1 VPEFCRETGLNDEL
15 RAGGFMMKLLKA
27 KPRQD
32 ERIRKYSQFLTRV
45 FADAKDLFE
54 RYNIR
59 LKGGRPSMLA
69 LDGGRMPPGKI
80 SFGGTQ
86 HDLAQKSMFDR
97 EAQGGVFSA
106 PNAFK
111 WAILSLQG
119 DQENVRAK
127 ETFVREFQSAC
138 QRSRL
143 AVSEPVVQELPRNAQ
158 QWLQA
163 MRDLRQADFLLLV
176 VPARGRKKDD
186 LNLYKLTKRLAIA
199 ELAVPTQVVLSKT
212 LTGKGVTSIV
222 SKVLTQVVAKLN
234 NGAPWGLVQPEC
246 TDAPTMVCG
255 VDVWHGQGKS
265 IMGFTASLDQNFSK

>member
-1 VPEFCRETGLNDEL
+1 
-15 RAGGFMMKLLKA
+15 
-27 KPRQD
+27 
-32 ERIRKYSQFLTRV
+32 
-45 FADAKDLFE
+45 
-54 RYNIR
+54 
-59 LKGGRPSMLA
+59 MLS
-69 LDGGRMPPGKI
+69 LDGGRMQPGRI
-80 SFGGTQ
+80 SFGGQ
-86 HDLAQKSMFDR
+86 PHDLGQKTMFDR
-97 EAQGGVFSA
+97 EAQNGVFSA

-127 ETFVREFQSAC
+127 ETFVREFQTAC
-138 QRSRL
+138 QRSKL
-143 AVSEPVVQELPRNAQ
+143 AVSEPVMQELPRNAQ

-163 MRDLRQADFLLLV
+163 MRDLRQADFILLV

-186 LNLYKLTKRLAIA
+186 LNLYKLTKRLAIS

-246 TDAPTMVCG
+246 SDAPTMVCG

-265 IMGFTASLDQNFSK
+265 IMGFTASLDQNFSKYTSDVKTQDMKEEMSAEIAGCVKGCAEGFRALNGMWPARIVI